1 MEPFLS
7 KRVRDVY
14 RFDVAAGVNG
24 KSKDHVV
31 FGDLWSALR
40 VIHVHVVAVIAERVQ
55 VTSADDDG
63 HVV

>member
-40 VIHVHVVAVIAERVQ
+40 VIHVHVAIIAERVQ
-55 VTSADDDG
+55 VISADDDG